1 MRPPIL
7 FLTVAFGVGLWAG
20 LDPFVFPGRA
30 LPGGSL
36 WVVALPVLA
45 VAAWLARRAPL
56 GAAVGIM
63 GVAGMLWGT
72 AAVREREVTCN
83 GRWTAGVRARE
94 NAGEGHTR
102 AAIVRLADPAP
113 AQGGIVDA
121 DVLPGACAGSVQL
134 RWPEGTGAR
143 GGTTWVV
150 AGRWT
155 GAGGGGGG
163 GGGGG
168 VLVVRRTRALDLV
181 PHGRGALRD
190 ALAARSTE
198 LFGTRAPIVNA
209 LVFAPNA
216 RLDSDIRERYVR
228 SGLAH
233 LLSIS
238 GLHVGFMAAWLA
250 LILGKLHL
258 AARARSGA
266 TAVLLLG
273 YLWVLGFPAPA
284 VRAGAMLVLA
294 DVARLRE
301 RVVAPRGVV
310 ALAALGVLVQD
321 PWALQSVGAWLSIA
335 GVGAVVWA
343 GRAFARAPRLARLAA
358 PALVAT
364 LVTAPISAFAF
375 GTVAP
380 IGVLANLIA
389 IPVAGVAVPGLV
401 MALALSWLG
410 SGLAH
415 LIAAGAGLGLALLDL
430 VAHGAALVPG
440 GHIVMVAGW
449 QAALLWAAVA
459 AAAWWLW
466 NSPRRPWL
474 MVARL
479 AFCATVVVATSF
491 RDVVSL
497 DACRCLT
504 VHFLDVGQGDAAAL
518 RTPNGRWI
526 VIDGGPRTPERDA
539 GRRVVVPFLRG
550 QGVGRVAVVVATHGD
565 ADHLGGLPA
574 VVEAFPP
581 ELVLEPGEPLGRPLY
596 LEVLAGGEASGARW
610 HGARAGDRVEVDSVV
625 LEVLSPDSLWLRL
638 PLDVN
643 DHGVVLRVRYGAV
656 RLLFQADAGLPVE
669 GWLAGKV
676 GRVDLLK
683 VGHHGSRTATSDE
696 WLDEL
701 APREAVISVGRNN
714 HYGHPAPEVL
724 ERLAR
729 HGVTV
734 FRTDRNGTI
743 TFSTDGHGERVRSH
757 HD

>member
-7 FLTVAFGVGLWAG
+7 YLTVAFGVGLGAG
-20 LDPFVFPGRA
+20 LDPVVFPGA
-30 LPGGSL
+30 VLWGVVLPL
-36 WVVALPVLA
+36 IAAAACLA
-45 VAAWLARRAPL
+45 ARAPL

-63 GVAGMLWGT
+63 GVAGLLWGT
-72 AAVREREVTCN
+72 AAVRERDATCN
-83 GRWTAGVRARE
+83 GRWTAGVTARE
-94 NAGEGHTR
+94 GQTR
-102 AAIVRLADPAP
+102 AAIVRLGDPAP

-121 DVLPGACAGSVQL
+121 EVIPGGCAGSVRL
-134 RWPEGTGAR
+134 RWPEGTSAR

-150 AGRWT
+150 AGKWS
-155 GAGGGGGG
+155 GL
-163 GGGGG
+163 
-168 VLVVRRTRALDLV
+168 LVVRRVRALDLV

-216 RLDSDIRERYVR
+216 RLDSDIRERYGR
-228 SGLAH
+228 SGVAH

-250 LILGKLHL
+250 LILGKLRL
-258 AARARSGA
+258 AARARFGA

-273 YLWVLGFPAPA
+273 YLWLLGFPAPA

-321 PWALQSVGAWLSIA
+321 PWALQSVGAWLSVA

-343 GRAFARAPRLARLAA
+343 GRAFARAPCLARLAA

-389 IPVAGVAVPGLV
+389 IPLAGVAVPGLV
-401 MALALSWLG
+401 MALSLSWLG

-430 VAHGAALVPG
+430 VAQGAALVPG
-440 GHIVMVAGW
+440 GHVVMAAGW
-449 QAALLWAAVA
+449 QAGLLWAAVA

-474 MVARL
+474 MAARL
-479 AFCATVVVATSF
+479 AFCATLVVATSF
-491 RDVVSL
+491 RDVASL

-526 VIDGGPRTPERDA
+526 VIDGGPRTPAGDA
-539 GRRVVVPFLRG
+539 GRRVVVPFLRS

-574 VVEAFPP
+574 VVEAFDP

-596 LEVLAGGEASGARW
+596 LEFLAGVEAAGARW
-610 HGARAGDRVEVDSVV
+610 HAARAGDRIEVDGVV

-643 DHGVVLRVRYGAV
+643 DHGVVLRVRYGGM

-669 GWLAGKV
+669 GRLAGTV
-676 GRVDLLK
+676 GKVDLLK

-701 APREAVISVGRNN
+701 APHEAVISVGRNN
-714 HYGHPAPEVL
+714 NYGP
-724 ERLAR
+724 
-729 HGVTV
+729 
-734 FRTDRNGTI
+734 
-743 TFSTDGHGERVRSH
+743 
-757 HD
+757 

>member
-20 LDPFVFPGRA
+20 LDPLAFPG
-30 LPGGSL
+30 
-36 WVVALPVLA
+36 
-45 VAAWLARRAPL
+45 
-56 GAAVGIM
+56 
-63 GVAGMLWGT
+63 T
-72 AAVREREVTCN
+72 ATVREREATCT
-83 GRWTAGVRARE
+83 GRWAARE

-121 DVLPGACAGSVQL
+121 DVLPGACAGSVRL

-150 AGRWT
+150 AGKWT
-155 GAGGGGGG
+155 GS
-163 GGGGG
+163 

-250 LILGKLHL
+250 LILGRLHL
-258 AARARSGA
+258 AARARFGA

-273 YLWVLGFPAPA
+273 YLWLLGFPAPA

-294 DVARLRE
+294 DVARLRQ

-321 PWALQSVGAWLSIA
+321 PWALQSVGAWLSVA

-358 PALVAT
+358 PALVTT

-389 IPVAGVAVPGLV
+389 IPLAGVAVPGLV

-466 NSPRRPWL
+466 NSPRRRWL
-474 MVARL
+474 MAARL
-479 AFCATVVVATSF
+479 AFCATILVATTF

-550 QGVGRVAVVVATHGD
+550 QGVGRVAG
-565 ADHLGGLPA
+565 
-574 VVEAFPP
+574 
-581 ELVLEPGEPLGRPLY
+581 
-596 LEVLAGGEASGARW
+596 
-610 HGARAGDRVEVDSVV
+610 
-625 LEVLSPDSLWLRL
+625 
-638 PLDVN
+638 
-643 DHGVVLRVRYGAV
+643 
-656 RLLFQADAGLPVE
+656 
-669 GWLAGKV
+669 
-676 GRVDLLK
+676 
-683 VGHHGSRTATSDE
+683 
-696 WLDEL
+696 
-701 APREAVISVGRNN
+701 
-714 HYGHPAPEVL
+714 
-724 ERLAR
+724 
-729 HGVTV
+729 
-734 FRTDRNGTI
+734 
-743 TFSTDGHGERVRSH
+743 
-757 HD
+757 

>member
-20 LDPFVFPGRA
+20 LDPFV
-30 LPGGSL
+30 LPGAALWGVAVSL
-36 WVVALPVLA
+36 VATSG
-45 VAAWLARRAPL
+45 WLAARAPL
-56 GAAVGIM
+56 GAAVGMM
-63 GVAGMLWGT
+63 GVAGMLWGA
-72 AAVREREVTCN
+72 AAVRERDATCT
-83 GRWTAGVRARE
+83 GRWAAGGR
-94 NAGEGHTR
+94 AGEGHTR
-102 AAIVRLADPAP
+102 AVIARLADPAP
-113 AQGGIVDA
+113 ARGGIVDA
-121 DVLPGACAGSVQL
+121 EVLPGTCGGSVRL
-134 RWPEGTGAR
+134 RWPEDHAAR

-150 AGRWT
+150 AGKWSGLDR
-155 GAGGGGGG
+155 GGDMGL
-163 GGGGG
+163 
-168 VLVVRRTRALDLV
+168 LVVRRMRVLDPV

-190 ALAARSTE
+190 ALAAKSTE
-198 LFGTRAPIVNA
+198 LFGARAPIVNA

-238 GLHVGFMAAWLA
+238 GLHVGFIAAWLA
-250 LILGKLHL
+250 LILRKFPL
-258 AARARSGA
+258 APPARFGA

-273 YLWVLGFPAPA
+273 YLWLLGFPAPA
-284 VRAGAMLVLA
+284 VRAGAMLVLVE
-294 DVARLRE
+294 VARLRE

-310 ALAALGVLVQD
+310 ALAALAVLVQD
-321 PWALQSVGAWLSIA
+321 AWALESVGAWLSVA

-358 PALVAT
+358 PALAAT
-364 LVTAPISAFAF
+364 LVTAPISALAF

-389 IPVAGVAVPGLV
+389 IPLAGVAVPGLV
-401 MALALSWLG
+401 MALVLSWLA
-410 SGLAH
+410 SGPAH

-430 VAHGAALVPG
+430 VARGAALVPG
-440 GHIVMVAGW
+440 GHVVMVAGW
-449 QAALLWAAVA
+449 RAALVWAAVA
-459 AAAWWLW
+459 VAAWWLW

-474 MVARL
+474 IAARVA
-479 AFCATVVVATSF
+479 FVSTVFVTTTF
-491 RDVVSL
+491 RDVISL
-497 DACRCLT
+497 DDCRCLT

-550 QGVGRVAVVVATHGD
+550 QGVGRVAVLVATHGD

-574 VVEAFPP
+574 VVEAFDP

-596 LEVLAGGEASGARW
+596 LEFLAGVEASGARW
-610 HGARAGDRVEVDSVV
+610 HPARAGDRVEVDGVV

-643 DHGVVLRVRYGAV
+643 EHGVVLRVRYGAV

-669 GWLAGKV
+669 SRLVGTV

-683 VGHHGSRTATSDE
+683 VGHHGSRSATSDE

-701 APREAVISVGRNN
+701 EPRTAVISVGRHNN
-714 HYGHPAPEVL
+714 YGHPAPDVL
-724 ERLAR
+724 ARLAR

-734 FRTDRNGTI
+734 FRTDQSGTI
-743 TFSTDGHGERVRSH
+743 TFSTDGHGERIRSH

>member
-7 FLTVAFGVGLWAG
+7 ILTAAFGVGLWAG
-20 LDPFVFPGRA
+20 LDPFAFPGVA
-30 LPGGSL
+30 LWG
-36 WVVALPVLA
+36 VALPLLA
-45 VAAWLARRAPL
+45 AAAWLAPRAPL

-72 AAVREREVTCN
+72 AAVRERDATC
-83 GRWTAGVRARE
+83 AGTWSRE
-94 NAGEGHTR
+94 RGPGSSR
-102 AAIVRLADPAP
+102 AAIVSLEDPAP
-113 AQGGIVDA
+113 VSGGIVDA
-121 DVLPGACAGSVQL
+121 DVLSGTCHGSVRL

-150 AGRWT
+150 AGKWSGLDR
-155 GAGGGGGG
+155 GGGMGL
-163 GGGGG
+163 
-168 VLVVRRTRALDLV
+168 LVVRRMRALDLV
-181 PHGRGALRD
+181 PRGRGALRD

-198 LFGTRAPIVNA
+198 LFGARAPIVNA

-238 GLHVGFMAAWLA
+238 GLHVGFIAAWLA
-250 LILGKLHL
+250 LILGKLPL
-258 AARARSGA
+258 AARARFGA

-273 YLWVLGFPAPA
+273 YLWLLGFPAPA
-284 VRAGAMLVLA
+284 VRAGAMLALA
-294 DVARLRE
+294 EVARLRE

-310 ALAALGVLVQD
+310 ALAALGVLLQD
-321 PWALQSVGAWLSIA
+321 AWALESVGAWLSVA

-343 GRAFARAPRLARLAA
+343 SCAFARAPRLARLAA
-358 PALVAT
+358 PALAAT
-364 LVTAPISAFAF
+364 LVTAPISALAF

-389 IPVAGVAVPGLV
+389 IPLAGVAVPGLV
-401 MALALSWLG
+401 IALVLSWLG

-430 VAHGAALVPG
+430 VARGAALVPG
-440 GHIVMVAGW
+440 GHVVMVAGW
-449 QAALLWAAVA
+449 RAALVWATVAV
-459 AAAWWLW
+459 AAWWLW

-474 MVARL
+474 IAARVA
-479 AFCATVVVATSF
+479 FVTTVLVATTF

-497 DACRCLT
+497 DDCRCLT

-526 VIDGGPRTPERDA
+526 VIDGGPRTPEHDA

-550 QGVGRVAVVVATHGD
+550 QGVGRVAVLVATHGD

-574 VVEAFPP
+574 VVEAFDP

-596 LEVLAGGEASGARW
+596 LEFLAGVEASGARW
-610 HGARAGDRVEVDSVV
+610 HPARAGDRVEVDGVV

-643 DHGVVLRVRYGAV
+643 EHGVVLRVRYGAA

-669 GWLAGKV
+669 GRLVGTV

-683 VGHHGSRTATSDE
+683 VGHHGSRSATSDE

-701 APREAVISVGRNN
+701 EPRTAVISVGRHNN
-714 HYGHPAPEVL
+714 YGHPAPEVL
-724 ERLAR
+724 ARLAR

-734 FRTDRNGTI
+734 FRTDQSGTI
-743 TFSTDGHGERVRSH
+743 TFSTDGHGERIRSH

>member
-20 LDPFVFPGRA
+20 LDPFV
-30 LPGGSL
+30 LPGAALWGVAVSL
-36 WVVALPVLA
+36 VATSG
-45 VAAWLARRAPL
+45 WLAARAPL
-56 GAAVGIM
+56 GAAVGMM
-63 GVAGMLWGT
+63 GVAGMLWGA
-72 AAVREREVTCN
+72 AAVRERDATCT
-83 GRWTAGVRARE
+83 GRWAAGGR
-94 NAGEGHTR
+94 AGEGHTR
-102 AAIVRLADPAP
+102 AVIARLADPAP
-113 AQGGIVDA
+113 ARGGIVDA
-121 DVLPGACAGSVQL
+121 EVLPGTCGGSVRL
-134 RWPEGTGAR
+134 RWPEDHAAR

-150 AGRWT
+150 AGKWSGLDR
-155 GAGGGGGG
+155 GGDMGL
-163 GGGGG
+163 
-168 VLVVRRTRALDLV
+168 LVVRRMRVLDPV
-181 PHGRGALRD
+181 PRGRGALRD
-190 ALAARSTE
+190 ALAAKSTE
-198 LFGTRAPIVNA
+198 LFGARAPIVNA

-238 GLHVGFMAAWLA
+238 GLHVGFIAAWLA
-250 LILGKLHL
+250 LILRKFPL
-258 AARARSGA
+258 APPARFGA

-273 YLWVLGFPAPA
+273 YLWLLGFPAPA
-284 VRAGAMLVLA
+284 VRAGAMLVLVE
-294 DVARLRE
+294 VARLRE

-310 ALAALGVLVQD
+310 ALAALAVLVQD
-321 PWALQSVGAWLSIA
+321 AWALESVGAWLSVA

-358 PALVAT
+358 PALAAT
-364 LVTAPISAFAF
+364 LVTAPISALAF

-389 IPVAGVAVPGLV
+389 IPLAGVAVPGLV
-401 MALALSWLG
+401 MALVLSWLA
-410 SGLAH
+410 SGPAH

-430 VAHGAALVPG
+430 VARGAALVPG
-440 GHIVMVAGW
+440 GHVVMVAGW
-449 QAALLWAAVA
+449 RAALVWAAVA
-459 AAAWWLW
+459 VAAWWLW

-474 MVARL
+474 IAARVA
-479 AFCATVVVATSF
+479 FVSTVFVTTTF
-491 RDVVSL
+491 RDVISL
-497 DACRCLT
+497 DDCRCLT

-550 QGVGRVAVVVATHGD
+550 QGVGRVAVLVATHGD

-574 VVEAFPP
+574 VVEAFDP

-596 LEVLAGGEASGARW
+596 LEFLAGVEASGARW
-610 HGARAGDRVEVDSVV
+610 HPARAGDRVEVDGVV

-643 DHGVVLRVRYGAV
+643 EHGVVLRVRYGTV

-669 GWLAGKV
+669 SRLVGTV

-683 VGHHGSRTATSDE
+683 VGHHGSRSATSDE

-701 APREAVISVGRNN
+701 EPRTAVISVGRHNN
-714 HYGHPAPEVL
+714 YGHPAPEVL
-724 ERLAR
+724 ARLAR

-734 FRTDRNGTI
+734 FRTDQSGTI
-743 TFSTDGHGERVRSH
+743 TFSTDGHGERIRSH

>member
-20 LDPFVFPGRA
+20 LDPLAFPG
-30 LPGGSL
+30 
-36 WVVALPVLA
+36 
-45 VAAWLARRAPL
+45 
-56 GAAVGIM
+56 
-63 GVAGMLWGT
+63 T
-72 AAVREREVTCN
+72 ATVREREATCT
-83 GRWTAGVRARE
+83 GRWAARE

-121 DVLPGACAGSVQL
+121 DVLPGACAGSVRL

-163 GGGGG
+163 G

-181 PHGRGALRD
+181 PRGRGALRD

-250 LILGKLHL
+250 LILGRLHL
-258 AARARSGA
+258 AARARFGA

-273 YLWVLGFPAPA
+273 YLWLLGFPAPA

-294 DVARLRE
+294 DVARLRQ

-321 PWALQSVGAWLSIA
+321 PWALQSVGAWLSVA

-380 IGVLANLIA
+380 IGVLANL
-389 IPVAGVAVPGLV
+389 
-401 MALALSWLG
+401 
-410 SGLAH
+410 
-415 LIAAGAGLGLALLDL
+415 D
-430 VAHGAALVPG
+430 
-440 GHIVMVAGW
+440 
-449 QAALLWAAVA
+449 
-459 AAAWWLW
+459 
-466 NSPRRPWL
+466 
-474 MVARL
+474 
-479 AFCATVVVATSF
+479 
-491 RDVVSL
+491 
-497 DACRCLT
+497 
-504 VHFLDVGQGDAAAL
+504 
-518 RTPNGRWI
+518 
-526 VIDGGPRTPERDA
+526 
-539 GRRVVVPFLRG
+539 
-550 QGVGRVAVVVATHGD
+550 
-565 ADHLGGLPA
+565 
-574 VVEAFPP
+574 
-581 ELVLEPGEPLGRPLY
+581 
-596 LEVLAGGEASGARW
+596 
-610 HGARAGDRVEVDSVV
+610 
-625 LEVLSPDSLWLRL
+625 
-638 PLDVN
+638 
-643 DHGVVLRVRYGAV
+643 
-656 RLLFQADAGLPVE
+656 
-669 GWLAGKV
+669 
-676 GRVDLLK
+676 
-683 VGHHGSRTATSDE
+683 
-696 WLDEL
+696 
-701 APREAVISVGRNN
+701 
-714 HYGHPAPEVL
+714 
-724 ERLAR
+724 
-729 HGVTV
+729 
-734 FRTDRNGTI
+734 
-743 TFSTDGHGERVRSH
+743 
-757 HD
+757 

>member
-1 MRPPIL
+1 MERCER
-7 FLTVAFGVGLWAG
+7 
-20 LDPFVFPGRA
+20 GR
-30 LPGGSL
+30 GG
-36 WVVALPVLA
+36 
-45 VAAWLARRAPL
+45 RRA
-56 GAAVGIM
+56 V
-63 GVAGMLWGT
+63 
-72 AAVREREVTCN
+72 VR
-83 GRWTAGVRARE
+83 RARP
-94 NAGEGHTR
+94 
-102 AAIVRLADPAP
+102 LDPAP
-113 AQGGIVDA
+113 
-121 DVLPGACAGSVQL
+121 
-134 RWPEGTGAR
+134 R
-143 GGTTWVV
+143 
-150 AGRWT
+150 
-155 GAGGGGGG
+155 
-163 GGGGG
+163 
-168 VLVVRRTRALDLV
+168 
-181 PHGRGALRD
+181 GRGALRD
-190 ALAARSTE
+190 ALAAKSTE
-198 LFGTRAPIVNA
+198 LFGARAPIVNA

-258 AARARSGA
+258 AARARFGA

-273 YLWVLGFPAPA
+273 YLWLLGFPAPA

-294 DVARLRE
+294 DVARLRQ

-343 GRAFARAPRLARLAA
+343 GRAFARAPRLARIAA

-364 LVTAPISAFAF
+364 LLTAPISAFAF

-389 IPVAGVAVPGLV
+389 IPLAGVAVPGLV

-440 GHIVMVAGW
+440 GHIVMVGGW

-539 GRRVVVPFLRG
+539 GRRVVVPFLRD
-550 QGVGRVAVVVATHGD
+550 QGVG
-565 ADHLGGLPA
+565 
-574 VVEAFPP
+574 
-581 ELVLEPGEPLGRPLY
+581 
-596 LEVLAGGEASGARW
+596 
-610 HGARAGDRVEVDSVV
+610 
-625 LEVLSPDSLWLRL
+625 
-638 PLDVN
+638 
-643 DHGVVLRVRYGAV
+643 RVRYGAV

-669 GWLAGKV
+669 GRLAGKV

>member
-20 LDPFVFPGRA
+20 LDPFVFAGAA
-30 LPGGSL
+30 LWG
-36 WVVALPVLA
+36 VALPLIAAAACLA
-45 VAAWLARRAPL
+45 ARAPL

-63 GVAGMLWGT
+63 GVAGLLWGT
-72 AAVREREVTCN
+72 AAGRGRGGTCT
-83 GRWTAGVRARE
+83 GRWAAGGK
-94 NAGEGHTR
+94 AGEGRTR
-102 AAIVRLADPAP
+102 AVIVRLADPAP

-121 DVLPGACAGSVQL
+121 DVLPGACAGSVRL

-150 AGRWT
+150 AGRWA
-155 GAGGGGGG
+155 GA

-258 AARARSGA
+258 AARARFGA

-273 YLWVLGFPAPA
+273 YLWLLGFPAPA

-310 ALAALGVLVQD
+310 ALAALGGLVQD
-321 PWALQSVGAWLSIA
+321 PWALQSVGAWLSVA

-358 PALVAT
+358 PALVTT

-389 IPVAGVAVPGLV
+389 IPLAGVAVPGLV
-401 MALALSWLG
+401 MALALSWLD

-415 LIAAGAGLGLALLDL
+415 LIAAGAGLSLALVDL

-539 GRRVVVPFLRG
+539 GRRVVVPFLRDP
-550 QGVGRVAVVVATHGD
+550 GVGRVAVVVATHGD
-565 ADHLGGLPA
+565 ADHLGGLP
-574 VVEAFPP
+574 
-581 ELVLEPGEPLGRPLY
+581 
-596 LEVLAGGEASGARW
+596 
-610 HGARAGDRVEVDSVV
+610 
-625 LEVLSPDSLWLRL
+625 
-638 PLDVN
+638 
-643 DHGVVLRVRYGAV
+643 GV
-656 RLLFQADAGLPVE
+656 
-669 GWLAGKV
+669 
-676 GRVDLLK
+676 VDLLK

-729 HGVTV
+729 HGITV
-734 FRTDRNGTI
+734 FRTDRSGTI

>member
-7 FLTVAFGVGLWAG
+7 FLAVAFGVGLWAG
-20 LDPFVFPGRA
+20 LDPFVFPGAA
-30 LPGGSL
+30 LWGVAVSL
-36 WVVALPVLA
+36 VATSG
-45 VAAWLARRAPL
+45 WLAARAPL
-56 GAAVGIM
+56 GGAVGIM

-72 AAVREREVTCN
+72 AAVRERDATCT
-83 GRWTAGVRARE
+83 GRWAAGGR
-94 NAGEGHTR
+94 AGEGHTR
-102 AAIVRLADPAP
+102 AVIARLADPAP

-121 DVLPGACAGSVQL
+121 EVLPGTCGGSVRL
-134 RWPEGTGAR
+134 RWPEDHAAR

-150 AGRWT
+150 AGKWS
-155 GAGGGGGG
+155 
-163 GGGGG
+163 G
-168 VLVVRRTRALDLV
+168 VLLVVRRMRVLDPV
-181 PHGRGALRD
+181 PRGRGALRD
-190 ALAARSTE
+190 ALAAKSTE
-198 LFGTRAPIVNA
+198 LFGARAPIVNA

-238 GLHVGFMAAWLA
+238 GLHVGFIAAWLA
-250 LILGKLHL
+250 LILRKFPL
-258 AARARSGA
+258 APPARFGA

-273 YLWVLGFPAPA
+273 YLWLLGFPAPA
-284 VRAGAMLVLA
+284 VRAGAMLVLVE
-294 DVARLRE
+294 VARLRE

-310 ALAALGVLVQD
+310 ALAALAVLVQD
-321 PWALQSVGAWLSIA
+321 AWALESVGAWLSVA

-358 PALVAT
+358 PALAAT
-364 LVTAPISAFAF
+364 LVTAPISALAF

-389 IPVAGVAVPGLV
+389 IPLAGVAVPGLV
-401 MALALSWLG
+401 MALVLSWLA
-410 SGLAH
+410 SGPAH

-430 VAHGAALVPG
+430 VARGAALVPG
-440 GHIVMVAGW
+440 GHVVMVAGW
-449 QAALLWAAVA
+449 RAALVWAAVA
-459 AAAWWLW
+459 VAAWWLW

-474 MVARL
+474 IAARVA
-479 AFCATVVVATSF
+479 FVSTVFVTTTF
-491 RDVVSL
+491 RDVISL
-497 DACRCLT
+497 DDCRCLT

-550 QGVGRVAVVVATHGD
+550 QGVGRVAVLVATHGD

-574 VVEAFPP
+574 VVEAFDP

-596 LEVLAGGEASGARW
+596 LEFLAGVEASGARW
-610 HGARAGDRVEVDSVV
+610 HPARAGDRVEVDGVV

-643 DHGVVLRVRYGAV
+643 EHGVVLRVRYGTV

-669 GWLAGKV
+669 SRLVGTV

-683 VGHHGSRTATSDE
+683 VGHHGSRSATSDE

-701 APREAVISVGRNN
+701 EPRTAVISVGRHNN
-714 HYGHPAPEVL
+714 YGHPAPDVL
-724 ERLAR
+724 ARLAR

-734 FRTDRNGTI
+734 FRTDQSGTI
-743 TFSTDGHGERVRSH
+743 TFSTDGHGERIRSH

>member
-20 LDPFVFPGRA
+20 LDPLVFPGAA
-30 LPGGSL
+30 LWG
-36 WVVALPVLA
+36 VALPLIAAAACLA
-45 VAAWLARRAPL
+45 ARAPL

-63 GVAGMLWGT
+63 GVAGLLWGT
-72 AAVREREVTCN
+72 AAVREREATC
-83 GRWTAGVRARE
+83 AGAWSRE
-94 NAGEGHTR
+94 QGAGSSK
-102 AAIVRLADPAP
+102 AATVRLADPAP
-113 AQGGIVDA
+113 ASGGIA
-121 DVLPGACAGSVQL
+121 EAEGLGGACGGSVRL
-134 RWPEGTGAR
+134 RWPEDHAAR
-143 GGTTWVV
+143 GGPTWVV
-150 AGRWT
+150 AGKWS
-155 GAGGGGGG
+155 GSG
-163 GGGGG
+163 
-168 VLVVRRTRALDLV
+168 LVVGRTRALGLV
-181 PHGRGALRD
+181 ARGRGA
-190 ALAARSTE
+190 
-198 LFGTRAPIVNA
+198 P
-209 LVFAPNA
+209 
-216 RLDSDIRERYVR
+216 
-228 SGLAH
+228 
-233 LLSIS
+233 
-238 GLHVGFMAAWLA
+238 
-250 LILGKLHL
+250 
-258 AARARSGA
+258 
-266 TAVLLLG
+266 TA
-273 YLWVLGFPAPA
+273 
-284 VRAGAMLVLA
+284 
-294 DVARLRE
+294 
-301 RVVAPRGVV
+301 

-321 PWALQSVGAWLSIA
+321 PWALQSVGAWLSVA

-358 PALVAT
+358 PALVTT

-389 IPVAGVAVPGLV
+389 IPLAGVAVPGLV
-401 MALALSWLG
+401 IALMLSWLA
-410 SGLAH
+410 SGPAH

-430 VAHGAALVPG
+430 VARGAAGVPG
-440 GHIVMVAGW
+440 GHVVMVAGW
-449 QAALLWAAVA
+449 QAALMWAAVA

-466 NSPRRPWL
+466 NSPRRRWL
-474 MVARL
+474 IAARL
-479 AFCATVVVATSF
+479 AFCATIFVATSF

-539 GRRVVVPFLRG
+539 GRRVVVPFLRD

-574 VVEAFPP
+574 VVEAFPS

-596 LEVLAGGEASGARW
+596 LEFLAGVEASGARW

-625 LEVLSPDSLWLRL
+625 LEVLSPDSLWLRM

-669 GWLAGKV
+669 GRLAGKV

-714 HYGHPAPEVL
+714 HYRHPAPAVL
-724 ERLAR
+724 ERPAR

-743 TFSTDGHGERVRSH
+743 TFSTDGHGEWVRSH

>member
-7 FLTVAFGVGLWAG
+7 FLTIAFGVGLWAG

-30 LPGGSL
+30 LPGGAL
-36 WVVALPVLA
+36 WVVALPVVALA
-45 VAAWLARRAPL
+45 GWLARRAPL
-56 GAAVGIM
+56 GAALGIM
-63 GVAGMLWGT
+63 GVAGMLWGA
-72 AAVREREVTCN
+72 AAVRERDVTCT
-83 GRWTAGVRARE
+83 GIWERETGKGKRETVGVAAR
-94 NAGEGHTR
+94 
-102 AAIVRLADPAP
+102 LLDPVSG
-113 AQGGIVDA
+113 QGGVVDA
-121 DVLPGACAGSVQL
+121 EVLPGTCGGSLRL
-134 RWPEGTGAR
+134 RWPEGHAAR

-150 AGRWT
+150 AGKWSGVHRGG
-155 GAGGGGGG
+155 GAGL
-163 GGGGG
+163 
-168 VLVVRRTRALDLV
+168 LVVRRMHALDVV

-190 ALAARSTE
+190 ALTARSSE
-198 LFGTRAPIVNA
+198 LFGARAAIVNA

-216 RLDSDIRERYVR
+216 TLDSDVRERYVR

-238 GLHVGFMAAWLA
+238 GLHVGFIAAWLT
-250 LILGKLHL
+250 LILSKLHL
-258 AARARSGA
+258 AARARFAA

-273 YLWVLGFPAPA
+273 YLWLLGFPAPA

-301 RVVAPRGVV
+301 RLVAPRGVV

-321 PWALQSVGAWLSIA
+321 AWALHSVGAWLSVA

-343 GRAFARAPRLARLAA
+343 DRAFARASRLVRLAA
-358 PALVAT
+358 PALAAT

-389 IPVAGVAVPGLV
+389 IPLAGVAVPGLV
-401 MALALSWLG
+401 LALGLSWLG

-430 VAHGAALVPG
+430 VAQGAARVPG
-440 GHIVMVAGW
+440 GHVVMVAGW
-449 QAALLWAAVA
+449 TAAVVWTAVA

-474 MVARL
+474 IAARVA
-479 AFCATVVVATSF
+479 FVTTVLVATSF
-491 RDVVSL
+491 RDVLSL
-497 DACRCLT
+497 DDCVCLT

-518 RTPNGRWI
+518 RTPHGRWI
-526 VIDGGPRTPERDA
+526 VIDGGPRTPQGDA

-574 VVEAFPP
+574 VVEAFDP

-596 LEVLAGGEASGARW
+596 LEFLAGVEASGARW
-610 HGARAGDRVEVDSVV
+610 RAARTGDRVEVDGVV
-625 LEVLSPDSLWLRL
+625 LEVLSPDSVWLRL

-643 DHGVVLRVRYGAV
+643 EHGVVLRVRYGAV

-669 GWLAGKV
+669 GRLAGTV
-676 GRVDLLK
+676 GPVDLLK

-714 HYGHPAPEVL
+714 NYGHPAPEVL

-729 HGVTV
+729 HGITV
-734 FRTDRNGTI
+734 FRTDRSGSI
-743 TFSTDGHGERVRSH
+743 TFSTDGQGERVRSH

>member
-20 LDPFVFPGRA
+20 LDPLAFPGAA
-30 LPGGSL
+30 LWG
-36 WVVALPVLA
+36 VALPLIAAAICLA
-45 VAAWLARRAPL
+45 ARAPL

-63 GVAGMLWGT
+63 GVAGLLWGT
-72 AAVREREVTCN
+72 AAVREREATCT
-83 GRWTAGVRARE
+83 GRWAAGER
-94 NAGEGHTR
+94 AGEGRTR
-102 AAIVRLADPAP
+102 AVIVRLADPAP
-113 AQGGIVDA
+113 AQGGILDA
-121 DVLPGACAGSVQL
+121 EVLRGACGGSVRL
-134 RWPEGTGAR
+134 RWPEGTRAR

-150 AGRWT
+150 AGKWT
-155 GAGGGGGG
+155 
-163 GGGGG
+163 GG

-190 ALAARSTE
+190 VLAARSTE

-216 RLDSDIRERYVR
+216 RLDCDIRVRYVR

-258 AARARSGA
+258 AARARFGA

-273 YLWVLGFPAPA
+273 YLWLLGFPAPA

-294 DVARLRE
+294 DVARLRQ

-321 PWALQSVGAWLSIA
+321 PWALQSVGAWLSVA

-375 GTVAP
+375 GT
-380 IGVLANLIA
+380 
-389 IPVAGVAVPGLV
+389 
-401 MALALSWLG
+401 
-410 SGLAH
+410 
-415 LIAAGAGLGLALLDL
+415 
-430 VAHGAALVPG
+430 
-440 GHIVMVAGW
+440 
-449 QAALLWAAVA
+449 
-459 AAAWWLW
+459 
-466 NSPRRPWL
+466 
-474 MVARL
+474 
-479 AFCATVVVATSF
+479 VATSF

-539 GRRVVVPFLRG
+539 GRRVVVPFFRD
-550 QGVGRVAVVVATHGD
+550 QGVGRVAVVVAIHGD
-565 ADHLGGLPA
+565 GDHLGGLPA

-596 LEVLAGGEASGARW
+596 LEFLAGVEASGARW

-669 GWLAGKV
+669 GRLAGKV

-729 HGVTV
+729 HGITV

>member
-7 FLTVAFGVGLWAG
+7 FLTVAFGVGLWAV
-20 LDPFVFPGRA
+20 LDPLAFPGAA
-30 LPGGSL
+30 L
-36 WVVALPVLA
+36 WA
-45 VAAWLARRAPL
+45 VAVPLVAASAWLATRAPL

-72 AAVREREVTCN
+72 AAVRESEVTCN

-113 AQGGIVDA
+113 AQGGIADA
-121 DVLPGACAGSVQL
+121 DVLPGACAGSVRL
-134 RWPEGTGAR
+134 RW
-143 GGTTWVV
+143 
-150 AGRWT
+150 
-155 GAGGGGGG
+155 
-163 GGGGG
+163 
-168 VLVVRRTRALDLV
+168 

-190 ALAARSTE
+190 ALTARSTE

-258 AARARSGA
+258 AARARFGA

-273 YLWVLGFPAPA
+273 YLWLLGFPAPA
-284 VRAGAMLVLA
+284 VRAGAMLLLA

-321 PWALQSVGAWLSIA
+321 PWALQSVGAWLSVA

-343 GRAFARAPRLARLAA
+343 GRACARAPRLAQLAA
-358 PALVAT
+358 PA

-389 IPVAGVAVPGLV
+389 IPLAGVAVPGLV

-474 MVARL
+474 MAARL

-539 GRRVVVPFLRG
+539 GRRVVVPFLRD

-596 LEVLAGGEASGARW
+596 LEFLAGVEASGARW

-669 GWLAGKV
+669 GRLAGRV

-729 HGVTV
+729 HGITV

>member
-20 LDPFVFPGRA
+20 LDPVVFPGAA
-30 LPGGSL
+30 LWGVAVSL
-36 WVVALPVLA
+36 VAA
-45 VAAWLARRAPL
+45 SAWLARRVPL

-63 GVAGMLWGT
+63 GVAGMLWGA
-72 AAVREREVTCN
+72 AAVREKEATCT
-83 GRWTAGVRARE
+83 GRWTAGVSARE
-94 NAGEGHTR
+94 GYTR

-113 AQGGIVDA
+113 AQGAIVDA
-121 DVLPGACAGSVQL
+121 EVLPGTCGGSVRL
-134 RWPEGTGAR
+134 RWPEGRVAR

-150 AGRWT
+150 AGRWSSE
-155 GAGGGGGG
+155 GGRGL
-163 GGGGG
+163 
-168 VLVVRRTRALDLV
+168 LVARRVRALDPV
-181 PHGRGALRD
+181 PRGRGALRD

-198 LFGTRAPIVNA
+198 LFGAHAPIVNA

-216 RLDSDIRERYVR
+216 RLDSAIRERYVR

-238 GLHVGFMAAWLA
+238 GLHVGFIAAWLT

-258 AARARSGA
+258 TARARFGA
-266 TAVLLLG
+266 TAVILLG
-273 YLWVLGFPAPA
+273 YLWLLGFPAPA
-284 VRAGAMLVLA
+284 VRSGAMLVLA
-294 DVARLRE
+294 DVARLRQ
-301 RVVAPRGVV
+301 RAVAPRGVV
-310 ALAALGVLVQD
+310 ALAALGVLLQD
-321 PWALQSVGAWLSIA
+321 AWALQSVGAWLSVA

-343 GRAFARAPRLARLAA
+343 GRAFGRAPRVARLAA
-358 PALVAT
+358 PALAAT

-389 IPVAGVAVPGLV
+389 IPLAGVAVPGLV

-430 VAHGAALVPG
+430 VAQGAALVPG
-440 GHIVMVAGW
+440 GHVVMVAGW
-449 QAALLWAAVA
+449 TAALVWAAVA
-459 AAAWWLW
+459 GAAWWLW

-474 MVARL
+474 IAARVA
-479 AFCATVVVATSF
+479 FVTTVFVATTF

-518 RTPNGRWI
+518 RTPHGRWI
-526 VIDGGPRTPERDA
+526 VIDGGPRTPQGDA
-539 GRRVVVPFLRG
+539 GRRVVVPFLRS

-574 VVEAFPP
+574 VVEAFDP

-596 LEVLAGGEASGARW
+596 LEFLAGVEASGARW
-610 HGARAGDRVEVDSVV
+610 HAARAGDRVEVDSVV
-625 LEVLSPDSLWLRL
+625 LEVLSPDSVWMRL

-643 DHGVVLRVRYGAV
+643 DHGVVLRVRYGAM

-669 GWLAGKV
+669 GRLAGTV
-676 GRVDLLK
+676 GRVELLK

-724 ERLAR
+724 ERLGR

-734 FRTDRNGTI
+734 FRTDRSGTI
-743 TFSTDGHGERVRSH
+743 TFSTDGQGERVRSH

>member
-7 FLTVAFGVGLWAG
+7 YLTVEFGVGLGAG
-20 LDPFVFPGRA
+20 LDPFVFPGA
-30 LPGGSL
+30 VLWGVVLPL
-36 WVVALPVLA
+36 I
-45 VAAWLARRAPL
+45 AAATCFAARAPL

-63 GVAGMLWGT
+63 GVAGLLWGT
-72 AAVREREVTCN
+72 AAVRGREVTCN

-155 GAGGGGGG
+155 GAGG

-358 PALVAT
+358 SALVAT

-389 IPVAGVAVPGLV
+389 IPLAGVAVPGLV

-430 VAHGAALVPG
+430 VARGAALVPG
-440 GHIVMVAGW
+440 GHVVMVAGW
-449 QAALLWAAVA
+449 KAALGWAAVA

-474 MVARL
+474 IAARVAL
-479 AFCATVVVATSF
+479 CATVLVATTF
-491 RDVVSL
+491 RDVVTL
-497 DACRCLT
+497 DDCRCLT
-504 VHFLDVGQGDAAAL
+504 VFFLDVGQGDAAVL
-518 RTPNGRWI
+518 RTPHNRWL

-539 GRRVVVPFLRG
+539 GRQVVVPFLRG

-574 VVEAFPP
+574 VVESFDP

-596 LEVLAGGEASGARW
+596 LEFLAGVEASGARW
-610 HGARAGDRVEVDSVV
+610 HAARAGDRIEVDGVV

-638 PLDVN
+638 PLEVN
-643 DHGVVLRVRYGAV
+643 EHGVVLRVRYGAV

-669 GWLAGKV
+669 GRLAGTV
-676 GRVDLLK
+676 GRVEVLK
-683 VGHHGSRTATSDE
+683 VGHHGSKTATSDA

-714 HYGHPAPEVL
+714 PYGHPAPEVL

-734 FRTDRNGTI
+734 LRTDRSGTI
-743 TFSTDGHGERVRSH
+743 TLSTDGHGERVRSH

>member
-20 LDPFVFPGRA
+20 LDPFVFASAA
-30 LPGGSL
+30 LWG
-36 WVVALPVLA
+36 VALPLIAAAACLA
-45 VAAWLARRAPL
+45 ARAPL

-63 GVAGMLWGT
+63 GVAGLLWGT
-72 AAVREREVTCN
+72 AAVRERAATCT
-83 GRWTAGVRARE
+83 GRWAAGE
-94 NAGEGHTR
+94 NAGEGRTR

-121 DVLPGACAGSVQL
+121 DVLPGACAGSVRL

-150 AGRWT
+150 AGKWT
-155 GAGGGGGG
+155 GS
-163 GGGGG
+163 
-168 VLVVRRTRALDLV
+168 VLVVR
-181 PHGRGALRD
+181 
-190 ALAARSTE
+190 
-198 LFGTRAPIVNA
+198 
-209 LVFAPNA
+209 
-216 RLDSDIRERYVR
+216 
-228 SGLAH
+228 
-233 LLSIS
+233 
-238 GLHVGFMAAWLA
+238 
-250 LILGKLHL
+250 
-258 AARARSGA
+258 
-266 TAVLLLG
+266 
-273 YLWVLGFPAPA
+273 PAPA

-389 IPVAGVAVPGLV
+389 IPLAGVAVPGLV
-401 MALALSWLG
+401 MALALSWLA

-474 MVARL
+474 IAARAAL
-479 AFCATVVVATSF
+479 VTTVLVATTF
-491 RDVVSL
+491 RDVVTL

-504 VHFLDVGQGDAAAL
+504 VFFLDVGQGDAAAL

-526 VIDGGPRTPERDA
+526 VIDGGPRAPERDA
-539 GRRVVVPFLRG
+539 GRRVVVPFLRD

-574 VVEAFPP
+574 VV
-581 ELVLEPGEPLGRPLY
+581 
-596 LEVLAGGEASGARW
+596 
-610 HGARAGDRVEVDSVV
+610 
-625 LEVLSPDSLWLRL
+625 
-638 PLDVN
+638 
-643 DHGVVLRVRYGAV
+643 
-656 RLLFQADAGLPVE
+656 Q
-669 GWLAGKV
+669 
-676 GRVDLLK
+676 
-683 VGHHGSRTATSDE
+683 
-696 WLDEL
+696 
-701 APREAVISVGRNN
+701 I
-714 HYGHPAPEVL
+714 
-724 ERLAR
+724 
-729 HGVTV
+729 
-734 FRTDRNGTI
+734 
-743 TFSTDGHGERVRSH
+743 
-757 HD
+757 